1 MGLLSKTILITRLMQ
16 AGRKIQEGK
25 RTHSFSDT
33 SVSFLALPEVGA
45 NFTTLTLFDCEGP
58 EDDLSFGEFGGGR
71 EGDTTHLEFA
81 TLALGC

>member
-1 MGLLSKTILITRLMQ
+1 MGLLSKTIILTSLMQ
-16 AGRKIQEGK
+16 AGRKIRESK

-45 NFTTLTLFDCEGP
+45 DFATLTSFNCEGP

-71 EGDTTHLEFA
+71 ERDSTHLKFA
-81 TLALGC
+81 TLALSC